1 MQQHDVAAAERTQP
15 PRTAAEEVP
24 GRRRGAAFALLASV
38 QFVLILA
45 MSVLNVVLPDIQHE
59 FGLDRAELAL
69 LSASYGMSFS
79 GLLLLGG
86 RLSDLYGN
94 RRMFLLG
101 TGIFGASSVLAA
113 VSPGLWTLLVAR
125 FAQGA
130 GAALAVPAAMALV
143 SVVHPEPARHARA
156 MAVWGGLAASGGTAG
171 MLLSGVVASSDSW
184 RWAFVVPVAVA
195 AVTLAA
201 APRLVP
207 EGAAPRGGRL
217 DVLGA
222 VLVTTG
228 IALLSYGL
236 VEAPERG
243 WTSPLALSTLIGGG
257 ALLLAFVITEAR
269 VPQPLLPLSFPASPR
284 RAMALLAVFLGA
296 AGITTIFFMLALYFQ
311 EVRGY
316 SALETSAAFLPFGLT
331 LVAGGLSVG
340 RLVHR
345 FGARAVLVTGLV
357 LAGLGLAALG
367 RIGTDTPYV
376 GAVLAGL
383 VLFPA
388 GVALVFAGSTVTATT
403 DVPQD
408 QAGLAG
414 AVVNTALEAGPAIG
428 LAVLVTLATGRT
440 TDLVHTG
447 ASAASALTSGYGF
460 AFSVAAVAFGAAA
473 VCVLVLL
480 RPRPPRDNG

>member
-1 MQQHDVAAAERTQP
+1 M
-15 PRTAAEEVP
+15 
-24 GRRRGAAFALLASV
+24 AFALLASV

-45 MSVLNVVLPDIQHE
+45 MSVLNVVLPDIQRE

-69 LSASYGMSFS
+69 LGASYPMSFS

-94 RRMFLLG
+94 RRMLLLG
-101 TGIFGASSVLAA
+101 TLVFGASSALAG
-113 VSPGLWTLLVAR
+113 VSTGLWMLLVAR
-125 FAQGA
+125 FLQGA

-143 SVVHPEPARHARA
+143 RVVHAEPARYARA

-171 MLLSGVVASSDSW
+171 MLLSGVVASSNSW

-195 AVTLAA
+195 AVTVAV

-222 VLVTTG
+222 VLATTG

-236 VEAPERG
+236 LEAPERG
-243 WTSPLALSTLIGGG
+243 WASPVALGTLVGGG
-257 ALLLAFVITEAR
+257 ALLLAFVVTEAR
-269 VPQPLLPLSFPASPR
+269 VAQPLLPLSFPASPR

-316 SALETSAAFLPFGLT
+316 SALETSAAFLPFGLA
-331 LVAGGLSVG
+331 LVVGGLSVG
-340 RLVHR
+340 RLVQR
-345 FGARAVLVTGLV
+345 FGPRAVLVTGLA

-367 RIGTDTPYV
+367 LIGTDTPYV

-383 VLFPA
+383 VLFAA
-388 GVALVFAGSTVTATT
+388 GTALVFAGSTVTATT

-428 LAVLVTLATGRT
+428 LAVLVTLATGHTR
-440 TDLVHTG
+440 DLEHTG
-447 ASAASALTSGYGF
+447 TGTASAQASGYGF
-460 AFSVAAVAFGAAA
+460 AFTVAAVAFAAAA
-473 VCVLVLL
+473 VCAVFLL
-480 RPRPPRDNG
+480 RPSPSSDGG

>member
-1 MQQHDVAAAERTQP
+1 MQQRDVAAAERTKP
-15 PRTAAEEVP
+15 GAGTLEAA
-24 GRRRGAAFALLASV
+24 GDRRRGVAFALLASV

-45 MSVLNVVLPDIQHE
+45 MSVLNVVLPDIQSE

-94 RRMFLLG
+94 RRVFLLG
-101 TGIFGASSVLAA
+101 TAVFGASSALAGLSTGLWMLLAA
-113 VSPGLWTLLVAR
+113 R
-125 FAQGA
+125 FLQGA

-143 SVVHPEPARHARA
+143 SVVHPEPARYARA

-171 MLLSGVVASSDSW
+171 MLLSGVVASWNSW

-195 AVTLAA
+195 AVTLATA
-201 APRLVP
+201 SRLVP
-207 EGAAPRGGRL
+207 EGAARRGGRL

-222 VLVTTG
+222 ALVTTG

-243 WTSPLALSTLIGGG
+243 WTSPVALGTLAGGG
-257 ALLLAFVITEAR
+257 ALLLGFAVTEAR
-269 VPQPLLPLSFPASPR
+269 VPQPLLPLSFLASPR
-284 RAMALLAVFLGA
+284 RATALLTVFLGA

-331 LVAGGLSVG
+331 LVVGGLVVG
-340 RLVHR
+340 RLVQR
-345 FGARAVLVTGLV
+345 FGPRVVLVTGLAV
-357 LAGLGLAALG
+357 AGLGLAALG
-367 RIGTDTPYV
+367 LIGTDTPYV

-388 GVALVFAGSTVTATT
+388 GAVLVFAGSTVTATT
-403 DVPQD
+403 DVPQE

-428 LAVLVTLATGRT
+428 LAVLVTLAAGRT
-440 TDLVHTG
+440 TDLVHQGRST
-447 ASAASALTSGYGF
+447 ASALTSGYGF
-460 AFSVAAVAFGAAA
+460 AFTIAAMAFAAAA
-473 VCVLVLL
+473 VCALVLL
-480 RPRPPRDNG
+480 RPRPSRDGG

>member
-1 MQQHDVAAAERTQP
+1 
-15 PRTAAEEVP
+15 
-24 GRRRGAAFALLASV
+24 
-38 QFVLILA
+38 
-45 MSVLNVVLPDIQHE
+45 MSVLNVVLPDIQKE
-59 FGLDRAELAL
+59 FGLGRAELAL

-86 RLSDLYGN
+86 RLSDLYGT
-94 RRMFLLG
+94 RRVFLLG
-101 TGIFGASSVLAA
+101 TAVFGVSSALAGM
-113 VSPGLWTLLVAR
+113 STGLWMLLIAR
-125 FAQGA
+125 FVQGA
-130 GAALAVPAAMALV
+130 GAAMAVPAAMSLV

-171 MLLSGVVASSDSW
+171 MLLSGVVASSNSW
-184 RWAFVVPVAVA
+184 RWAFVVPVVVA
-195 AVTLAA
+195 ATTLVA
-201 APRLVP
+201 APKLIP
-207 EGAAPRGGRL
+207 EGVAPRSGRL

-243 WTSPLALSTLIGGG
+243 WTSPVALGTLAGGG
-257 ALLLAFVITEAR
+257 ALLLGFLVAEAR
-269 VPQPLLPLSFPASPR
+269 VRQPLLPLSFPASPR
-284 RAMALLAVFLGA
+284 RAVALLAVFLGA

-331 LVAGGLSVG
+331 LVVSGLCVG
-340 RLVHR
+340 RLVQR
-345 FGARAVLVTGLV
+345 FGPRAVLVVGLA

-367 RIGTDTPYV
+367 RLGTDTPYV
-376 GAVLAGL
+376 GVVLAGL

-388 GVALVFAGSTVTATT
+388 GAALVFAGSTVTATT

-428 LAVLVTLATGRT
+428 LAVLVTLATGHT

-447 ASAASALTSGYGF
+447 KSAASALTAGYGF
-460 AFSVAAVAFGAAA
+460 AFTAAAVAFEAAA
-473 VCVLVLL
+473 LCTFVLL
-480 RPRPPRDNG
+480 RPRPSGDIG

>member
-1 MQQHDVAAAERTQP
+1 MQQQDVPAAKDTKPAED
-15 PRTAAEEVP
+15 AAP
-24 GRRRGAAFALLASV
+24 DRRAGAAFALLASV

-45 MSVLNVVLPDIQHE
+45 MSVLNVVLPDIQAE

-69 LSASYGMSFS
+69 LGASYGMSFS

-86 RLSDLYGN
+86 RLSDFYGN
-94 RRMFLLG
+94 RRVFLLG
-101 TGIFGASSVLAA
+101 TLVFGASSALAGVSTGLWMLLAA
-113 VSPGLWTLLVAR
+113 R
-125 FAQGA
+125 FVQGA

-143 SVVHPEPARHARA
+143 SVVHAEPARYARA

-171 MLLSGVVASSDSW
+171 MLLSGVVASWNSW
-184 RWAFVVPVAVA
+184 RWAFAVPVAVA
-195 AVTLAA
+195 VVTLAA
-201 APRLVP
+201 APRLIP
-207 EGAAPRGGRL
+207 EGAPPRGGRL

-243 WTSPLALSTLIGGG
+243 WTSPVALGTLLGGG
-257 ALLLAFVITEAR
+257 ALLVGFVVTEAR
-269 VPQPLLPLSFPASPR
+269 VEQPLLPLSFPASPR
-284 RAMALLAVFLGA
+284 RAVALLAVFLGA

-316 SALETSAAFLPFGLT
+316 SALKTSAAFLPFGLT
-331 LVAGGLSVG
+331 LVVSGGSVG
-340 RLVHR
+340 RLVQR
-345 FGARAVLVTGLV
+345 FGPRVVLVTGLA

-367 RIGTDTPYV
+367 LIGTGTPYV

-388 GVALVFAGSTVTATT
+388 GAALVFAGSTVSATT

-428 LAVLVTLATGRT
+428 LAVLVTLAAGHTA
-440 TDLVHTG
+440 DLEHTG
-447 ASAASALTSGYGF
+447 TGPASALTSGYGF
-460 AFSVAAVAFGAAA
+460 AFTVAAVAFAAAA
-473 VCVLVLL
+473 VCALFLL
-480 RPRPPRDNG
+480 RPRSPENGV

>member
-1 MQQHDVAAAERTQP
+1 MAAAERTRP
-15 PRTAAEEVP
+15 ADAAEKAVRDRRS
-24 GRRRGAAFALLASV
+24 GRAFALLASV

-45 MSVLNVVLPDIQHE
+45 MSVLNVVLPDIQGE
-59 FGLDRAELAL
+59 FGLNRAELAL

-94 RRMFLLG
+94 RRVFLLG
-101 TGIFGASSVLAA
+101 TLVFGVSSALAGLSTGVWMLLAA
-113 VSPGLWTLLVAR
+113 R
-125 FAQGA
+125 FVQGA

-143 SVVHPEPARHARA
+143 RAVRPEPARYARA

-171 MLLSGVVASSDSW
+171 MILSGVVASSGSW
-184 RWAFVVPVAVA
+184 RWAFAVPVAVA
-195 AVTLAA
+195 AGTLAV
-201 APRLVP
+201 APRLIP
-207 EGAAPRGGRL
+207 EDAAPRGGRL

-222 VLVTTG
+222 ALVTIG

-243 WTSPLALSTLIGGG
+243 WTSPVALGTLTGGG
-257 ALLLAFVITEAR
+257 VLLLAFVVTEAR
-269 VPQPLLPLSFPASPR
+269 VAQPLLPLSFPASPR

-331 LVAGGLSVG
+331 LVVSGLSVG
-340 RLVHR
+340 RLVQR
-345 FGARAVLVTGLV
+345 FGPRVVLVTGLT
-357 LAGLGLAALG
+357 LSGLGLAALG
-367 RIGTDTPYV
+367 MIGTDSPYV

-388 GVALVFAGSTVTATT
+388 GAALVFAGSTVTATT

-428 LAVLVTLATGRT
+428 LAVLVTLAAGHT
-440 TDLVHTG
+440 TDLEHTG
-447 ASAASALTSGYGF
+447 TGTASALTSGYGF
-460 AFSVAAVAFGAAA
+460 AFTIAAVAFAAAA
-473 VCVLVLL
+473 VSALFLL
-480 RPRPPRDNG
+480 RPPREDG

>member
-1 MQQHDVAAAERTQP
+1 MQEHDVAAAERTKP
-15 PRTAAEEVP
+15 AATAAEAAGAR
-24 GRRRGAAFALLASV
+24 GRDVAFALLASV

-45 MSVLNVVLPDIQHE
+45 MSVLNVVLPDIQRE

-69 LSASYGMSFS
+69 LGASYPMSFS

-86 RLSDLYGN
+86 RLSDLYGS
-94 RRMFLLG
+94 RRVFLLG
-101 TGIFGASSVLAA
+101 TLVFGASSALAG
-113 VSPGLWTLLVAR
+113 VSTGLWTLLAAR
-125 FAQGA
+125 FVQGA

-143 SVVHPEPARHARA
+143 SVVHTEPARYARA

-171 MLLSGVVASSDSW
+171 MLLSGVVASWNSW

-195 AVTLAA
+195 VVTLAA
-201 APRLVP
+201 APRLIP
-207 EGAAPRGGRL
+207 AGAPPRGGRL
-217 DVLGA
+217 DALGA
-222 VLVTTG
+222 VLVTIG

-243 WTSPLALSTLIGGG
+243 WTSPVALGTLLGGG
-257 ALLLAFVITEAR
+257 ALLVGFVVTEAR
-269 VPQPLLPLSFPASPR
+269 VEQPLLPLAFPASPR
-284 RAMALLAVFLGA
+284 RAVALLAVFLGA

-316 SALETSAAFLPFGLT
+316 SALRTSAAFLPFGLT
-331 LVAGGLSVG
+331 LVVSGGSVG
-340 RLVHR
+340 RLVQR
-345 FGARAVLVTGLV
+345 FGPRVVLVTGLA

-367 RIGTDTPYV
+367 RINTDTPYV
-376 GAVLAGL
+376 GAVLVGL

-388 GVALVFAGSTVTATT
+388 GTALIFAGSTVSATT

-428 LAVLVTLATGRT
+428 LAVLVTLAAGHTADLERAGTGP
-440 TDLVHTG
+440 
-447 ASAASALTSGYGF
+447 ASALTSGYGF
-460 AFSVAAVAFGAAA
+460 AFTIAAVAFAAAA
-473 VCVLVLL
+473 VCALFLL
-480 RPRPPRDNG
+480 RPRPPGSSG

>member
-1 MQQHDVAAAERTQP
+1 MQQHDVAAAERAKQ
-15 PRTAAEEVP
+15 AAGAVRD
-24 GRRRGAAFALLASV
+24 RRRGVAFALLASV

-45 MSVLNVVLPDIQHE
+45 MSVLNVVLPDVQRE

-69 LSASYGMSFS
+69 LGASYPMSFS

-86 RLSDLYGN
+86 RLSDLYGS
-94 RRMFLLG
+94 RRVFLLG
-101 TGIFGASSVLAA
+101 TLVFGASSALAGG
-113 VSPGLWTLLVAR
+113 STGLWTLLAAR
-125 FAQGA
+125 FVQGA

-143 SVVHPEPARHARA
+143 SVVHPEPARYARA

-171 MLLSGVVASSDSW
+171 MLLSGVVASWNSW
-184 RWAFVVPVAVA
+184 RWAFVVPIAVAVL
-195 AVTLAA
+195 TLVA
-201 APRLVP
+201 APRLIP
-207 EGAAPRGGRL
+207 EGAPPRGGRL

-222 VLVTTG
+222 VLVTAG

-243 WTSPLALSTLIGGG
+243 WTSPVALGTLLGGG
-257 ALLLAFVITEAR
+257 ALLMGFVVTEAR
-269 VPQPLLPLSFPASPR
+269 VEQPLLPLSFPASPR
-284 RAMALLAVFLGA
+284 RAVALLAVFLGA

-316 SALETSAAFLPFGLT
+316 SPLRTSAAFLPFGLT
-331 LVAGGLSVG
+331 LLVSGGSVG
-340 RLVHR
+340 RLVQR
-345 FGARAVLVTGLV
+345 FGPRVVLVTGLV

-367 RIGTDTPYV
+367 LIGTGTPYV

-388 GVALVFAGSTVTATT
+388 GAALVFAGSTVAATT

-414 AVVNTALEAGPAIG
+414 AVVNTALEAGPALG
-428 LAVLVTLATGRT
+428 LAVLVTLAAGHTA
-440 TDLVHTG
+440 DLEHTG
-447 ASAASALTSGYGF
+447 TGPASALASGYGF
-460 AFSVAAVAFGAAA
+460 AFTVAAAAFAAAA
-473 VCVLVLL
+473 VCALFLL
-480 RPRPPRDNG
+480 RPRSAGNGV